1 LTSQS
6 CDIIMGFE
14 ELWDGFE
21 KVCDKTEK
29 GEEFTKT
36 MIKYF
41 EKRLEIEQKYSKSL
55 AAMNSI
61 FNPEREDATT
71 KDCWS
76 SLRDETTQLAKDR
89 EVFSVDLAKLIEEI
103 KAQLNIDKKNRLDLW
118 AKGKKLVKDLKNT
131 TDLMDEARKK
141 YVTARK
147 TQQASDEQ
155 YKKFKVQ
162 NQPAKVDKA
171 EKQLKKDKEKANS
184 ADEEYRKA
192 VVTLARHQDKY
203 YQEDMPALLKE
214 FESFERTRIIYT
226 KKTMNVFV
234 GLQAKLGPEW
244 QNSTDKFRRKVESI
258 DPKTDLDTFVSANR
272 PEQSQPPARAQYMS
286 WDGTLIEDLGPRREN
301 PTKVNTN
308 TTNSSPSNVGK
319 ATNFT
324 PRDDSVVVSSPVI
337 STPISQPVY
346 NSQPSFT
353 QPVQQSAA
361 GSGRNLVALFSY
373 DATEENELTFVE
385 GDFITLIEENE
396 SGWWKGRLNSTG
408 VEGLFPSNFV
418 EENAGAAQPVASAVK
433 LSSSEIKAE
442 YIALYDYDA
451 EDNTE
456 ISIKE
461 NDLLYVESET
471 DGWFYGY
478 RKAEPGKKGN
488 FPSNFVERKS

>member
-1 LTSQS
+1 
-6 CDIIMGFE
+6 
-14 ELWDGFE
+14 
-21 KVCDKTEK
+21 
-29 GEEFTKT
+29 
-36 MIKYF
+36 
-41 EKRLEIEQKYSKSL
+41 
-55 AAMNSI
+55 
-61 FNPEREDATT
+61 
-71 KDCWS
+71 
-76 SLRDETTQLAKDR
+76 
-89 EVFSVDLAKLIEEI
+89 
-103 KAQLNIDKKNRLDLW
+103 
-118 AKGKKLVKDLKNT
+118 
-131 TDLMDEARKK
+131 MDEARKK

-171 EKQLKKDKEKANS
+171 EKQLKKDKEKANL

-192 VVTLARHQDKY
+192 VITLAKHQDKY

-214 FESFERTRIIYT
+214 FEAFERTRIIYT

-234 GLQAKLGPEW
+234 SLQSKLGPEW

-286 WDGTLIEDLGPRREN
+286 WDGTLIEDLGPRRDN
-301 PTKVNTN
+301 PTKVNT
-308 TTNSSPSNVGK
+308 TSNSSPTTK
-319 ATNFT
+319 ASTFT
-324 PRDDSVVVSSPVI
+324 PRDESLSQPVI
-337 STPISQPVY
+337 VSTPIISSTPISQPVHT
-346 NSQPSFT
+346 QPAYT
-353 QPVQQSAA
+353 QPVQQSS
-361 GSGRNLVALFSY
+361 GSSVRTLVALFSY

-385 GDFITLIEENE
+385 GDLITLLEENE

-418 EENAGAAQPVASAVK
+418 EEKVGAAAPVTNAVK
-433 LSSSEIKAE
+433 QSPSGSEVKAE

-461 NDLLYVESET
+461 NDHLYVESET
-471 DGWFYGY
+471 DGWYYGY